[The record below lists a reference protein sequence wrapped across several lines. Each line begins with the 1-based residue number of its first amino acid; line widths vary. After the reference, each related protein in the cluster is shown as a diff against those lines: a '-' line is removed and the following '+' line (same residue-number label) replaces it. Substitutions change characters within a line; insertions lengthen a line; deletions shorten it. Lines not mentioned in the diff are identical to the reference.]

1 MNNKELEYRVLK
13 ILEKRPH
20 LTQRQLSQ
28 ELGISLGKTHYLIKA
43 LISVGW
49 IKLENF
55 KRSGNKLGYAYLLTP
70 VGILKKS
77 ATAKKFLIKKKE
89 EHAQLLEEIK
99 ELQKEIQQ
107 QKNAR

>member
-55 KRSGNKLGYAYLLTP
+55 KRSGNKLGTYIYSPLW
-70 VGILKKS
+70 GFLKN
-77 ATAKKFLIKKKE
+77 
-89 EHAQLLEEIK
+89 QQ
-99 ELQKEIQQ
+99 LQK
-107 QKNAR
+107 NF

>member
-43 LISVGW
+43 LISAR

-55 KRSGNKLGYAYLLTP
+55 KRSG
-70 VGILKKS
+70 IS
-77 ATAKKFLIKKKE
+77 
-89 EHAQLLEEIK
+89 
-99 ELQKEIQQ
+99 
-107 QKNAR
+107 